1 MSNRIVITNS
11 SEFEQVINVFE
22 STLSDIKQSFENE
35 LKITATIDDTEIWKG
50 DANKAFTHKYKE
62 LSKNYKV
69 IEDSIE
75 IYIKF
80 LKKALQDYEEM
91 DKKIST
97 AAEKVTDR
105 LNIVS

>member
-11 SEFEQVINVFE
+11 SEFEQVISVFE
-22 STLSDIKQSFENE
+22 STLSDIKKSFENE
-35 LKITATIDDTEIWKG
+35 LKITAAIDDNEIWKG
-50 DANKAFTHKYKE
+50 EANKAFTKKYGE
-62 LSKNYKV
+62 LAKNFQV

-75 IYIKF
+75 VYIKF

-91 DKKIST
+91 DKKISS